1 MHHNYCNRC
10 TIILGLAGY
19 INFGAGTTPNHIEI
33 GFRFPI
39 DNNFIEAMAMMAA
52 LGICTYVTVNPNA
65 FCRQADRGSLSE
77 TDDVSTSVTVQR
89 RRISWL
95 SLRNLYCSITDH
107 VTESSNLQK
116 KWA

>member
-1 MHHNYCNRC
+1 MV
-10 TIILGLAGY
+10 LA
-19 INFGAGTTPNHIEI
+19 IDALAATELPTFGAGTTPNHIEI

-77 TDDVSTSVTVQR
+77 TDDCKCALADFCTCVAAP
-89 RRISWL
+89 
-95 SLRNLYCSITDH
+95 CS
-107 VTESSNLQK
+107 
-116 KWA
+116 